1 MTDRSDDAPYHA
13 HIYYDEKER
22 PVAVAFRERLLSASS
37 DDPLSE
43 ILYIGE
49 MRDHKVGPHTVPQF
63 EIHFE
68 KRLAGLI
75 TETLKDNGL
84 RALVHPLTQDD
95 LADHTSLGEWIGEPV
110 DLDLTEL
117 DEPGVNQ
124 GMARFGKT
132 DF

>member
-1 MTDRSDDAPYHA
+1 MTGQSDDAPYHA
-13 HIYYDEKER
+13 HIYYDESER
-22 PVAVAFRERLLSASS
+22 PVAVAFRDRLFSARNG
-37 DDPLSE
+37 DPLSA

-49 MRDHKVGPHTVPQF
+49 LRDHKVGPHPVPQF

-68 KRLAGLI
+68 KRLAGLVV
-75 TETLKDNGL
+75 EVLKDTGL

-117 DEPGVNQ
+117 DEPGINQ
-124 GMARFGKT
+124 GVARFGKT